1 MRKGKIIV
9 IEGIDKAGKTTQ
21 SRLLENALKN
31 KGRNCT
37 TIDFPD
43 YSTPIGAEIR
53 AFLRGERQYPDET
66 KLMLLSANRWERR
79 KDIENMLKKGII
91 IILNRYYHSNLVY
104 GISKKMNLDWLQ
116 NLDKGL
122 PSEDVCIVLDVDHYI
137 SKSRSK
143 SSRDKFESDDL
154 LLEKAHKNYK
164 KLAKRFDW
172 KLIDAKET
180 KMNVNKKILD
190 IVQPIIKI

>member
-1 MRKGKIIV
+1 LREGKIIV

-21 SRLLENALKN
+21 SRLLEDALKN
-31 KGRNCT
+31 KGRSCT

-66 KLMLLSANRWERR
+66 KLMLLSANRWERK
-79 KDIENMLKKGII
+79 KDIQSMLKKGTIV
-91 IILNRYYHSNLVY
+91 ILNRYYHSNLVY

-122 PSEDVCIVLDVDHYI
+122 PSEDVCIVLDVDHYT

-154 LLEKAHKNYK
+154 LMEKAHKNYK

-172 KLIDAKET
+172 KLINAKET

-190 IVQPIIKI
+190 VVQSIIKI